1 MNAYADIVFE
11 ASWEITNKCGGIYT
25 VITSKIN
32 LMRAHYDH
40 YTLVGPLFDD
50 IPGDFVQ
57 TNPPEPIARAFSHL
71 AHTGVRC
78 VYGTWDVEGRPNTIL
93 VDARSL
99 AGNVNKIKAE
109 LWESFGVESLSAGYD
124 FNEPMVWSWG
134 VGMLLEQIAKE
145 FDHRK
150 IVAHFHEWLSGF
162 GVLYLKKHDVSIAT
176 VFTTHA
182 TMLGRSIASRGKEY
196 FKRLPELNHAKEAK
210 KIGVMEKFS
219 TEKACAL
226 AADVFTT
233 VSQTTAKEAEI
244 IFGRKPDLTPNGLA
258 LDLFPTFEEASYN
271 HRINKVKLQ
280 EFVISHFF
288 PYQTFSLSNTLFYY
302 ASGRYEFE
310 NKGLDITIDALG
322 KLNHQLKEEG
332 SDRTIVM
339 FFFMAMHVG
348 SPKQELLENKSHVEG
363 LSSDIE
369 DKEDYFLQRIILQ
382 VMMGDKKTI
391 EIVPDHFIS
400 ELRRK
405 FLYVRRS
412 GNPPLVTHNIDESND
427 PIVKHCMDAGLYN
440 NPDDRVKIV
449 FLPAYLHGQDGLLN
463 MEYYQVVSGCHLGIF
478 PSYYEPWGYTPLESI
493 ALGVP
498 AVTSNTAG
506 FGQHMEDKPLGK
518 RKGLYI
524 IDRTV
529 SREKE
534 VDQLYGVLSTF
545 AAQDL
550 PARVGC
556 KLNAHALSTFAD
568 WRQLIRY
575 YICAHNKALGKPGS
589 GEECEF

>member
-1 MNAYADIVFE
+1 MNSFADIVFE
-11 ASWEITNKCGGIYT
+11 VSWEITNKCGGIYT

-40 YTLVGPLFDD
+40 YTLVGPLFDEL
-50 IPGDFVQ
+50 PADFTQ
-57 TNPPEPIARAFSHL
+57 TTPPEPIARAFSAL
-71 AHTGVRC
+71 AHQGVRC

-99 AGNVNKIKAE
+99 QRDANEIKTR
-109 LWESFGVESLSAGYD
+109 LWLDFGVESYAAGHD
-124 FNEPMVWSWG
+124 FTEPLVWSWG
-134 VGMLLEQIAKE
+134 VGMLLEQFQKE
-145 FDHRK
+145 FPSKK
-150 IVAHFHEWLSGF
+150 IVSHFHEWLSGF
-162 GVLYLKKHDVSIAT
+162 GVLYLKKNNVPIAK

-182 TMLGRSIASRGKEY
+182 TMLGRSMASRGKDY
-196 FKRLPELNHAKEAK
+196 FNQIGDINPLLEAK
-210 KIGVMEKFS
+210 KLGVVEKFS
-219 TEKACAL
+219 TERACAL

-233 VSQTTAKEAEI
+233 VSKTTAREAEI
-244 IFGRKPDLTPNGLA
+244 LFGRKPDITPNGLA

-271 HRINKVKLQ
+271 HRVNKIKLQ
-280 EFVISHFF
+280 EFVMSHFF
-288 PYQTFSLSNTLFYY
+288 PYQIFDLSETLFYY
-302 ASGRYEFE
+302 SSGRYEFE

-322 KLNHQLKEEG
+322 RLNHQLREEG
-332 SDRTIVM
+332 STKTIVM
-339 FFFMAMHVG
+339 FFLVAMG
-348 SPKQELLENKSHVEG
+348 GSSPKQELLENKSHLEG

-382 VMMGDKKTI
+382 VMLGDKQKI
-391 EIVPDHFIS
+391 DVVPEHFIT

-405 FLYVRRS
+405 FRYVKRS
-412 GNPPLVTHNIDESND
+412 GNPFLVTHNINEPAD
-427 PIVKHCMDAGLYN
+427 PIVKRCMEAQLYN
-440 NPDDRVKIV
+440 NSDDRVKVV
-449 FLPAYLHGQDGLLN
+449 FVPAYLSGQDGLLN

-478 PSYYEPWGYTPLESI
+478 PSFYEPWGYTPLESL

-524 IDRTV
+524 INRTV

-534 VDQLYGVLSTF
+534 VDQLYSVLSMF
-545 AAQDL
+545 AAHDL
-550 PARVGC
+550 PARVAC
-556 KLNAHALSTFAD
+556 KLNGHALATFAD

-589 GEECEF
+589 NEECEF